1 MLFWSGEELWW
12 DGLPRVDIYF
22 QKVECR
28 WLNVL
33 ATQRRLFWSTSTNVP
48 QNFAFMSSCQKRPH
62 DGARTYSKLDELKIW
77 RGKGGAVT
85 GSRNPATTG
94 LRKTEDSVDMS
105 NALTLISLNSPL
117 QFSIHFAGTWKPF
130 RTTLPAFQDTILAC
144 NSNAPNRTTQ
154 LQHGLAQASINPRPS
169 NETSPG
175 FSQGFP
181 TWWLNSPIVF
191 PHPLASLSGRNQ
203 ARLATRLAMR
213 HPWHLPNLQPS
224 HSKSQCLRGSGQS
237 SMAAYL
243 RCASKSSKDP
253 LWSTWLCSILDQDN
267 TKRPRAFTPPLG
279 SAASKFQH
287 VRKASCLSVTCFS
300 WCLCQSGMGG
310 HIGLRKSK
318 PSGSVFLT

>member
-1 MLFWSGEELWW
+1 
-12 DGLPRVDIYF
+12 
-22 QKVECR
+22 
-28 WLNVL
+28 
-33 ATQRRLFWSTSTNVP
+33 
-48 QNFAFMSSCQKRPH
+48 
-62 DGARTYSKLDELKIW
+62 
-77 RGKGGAVT
+77 
-85 GSRNPATTG
+85 
-94 LRKTEDSVDMS
+94 MS

-154 LQHGLAQASINPRPS
+154 LQHGLAQASINPRDS
-169 NETSPG
+169 NETSLG

-191 PHPLASLSGRNQ
+191 PHPLASLSRRNQ

-267 TKRPRAFTPPLG
+267 TKSFHSTFGLCCIKI
-279 SAASKFQH
+279 SACPESKFIT
-287 VRKASCLSVTCFS
+287 VVWVLLA
-300 WCLCQSGMGG
+300 
-310 HIGLRKSK
+310 
-318 PSGSVFLT
+318 FLGVYVKVEWADI